1 MHGYANKIGFMHEG
15 CKVRYVDEDSKK
27 AWSFLWSFMN
37 NNASMPD
44 SCSQNG

>member
-27 AWSFLWSFMN
+27 A
-37 NNASMPD
+37 
-44 SCSQNG
+44 